1 MGTETGADG
10 GAALTTGAEVTDSL
24 TEGGAAAFPQ
34 CCLKMKAA
42 PNTSNASSS
51 AKTNFGLISVPQHK
65 QKIQDRNTGL
75 GLDF

>member
-1 MGTETGADG
+1 VETGAAGTGTGADG
-10 GAALTTGAEVTDSL
+10 GAALTTGAEVTESL

-51 AKTNFGLISVPQHK
+51 IAKTNFGLMTISRQWHHK
-65 QKIQDRNTGL
+65 
-75 GLDF
+75 